1 MEYLVPVDANNDTP
15 LSDVDENDRL
25 VGNNRK
31 ATYKVAS
38 AQAGFG
44 RWHYLLLL
52 QCGWANASDA
62 IEIMCISFTISS
74 VHASLKLSNSSLTWL
89 TIVLFLGMMIGG
101 YLWGT
106 LADYWGRRRV
116 VIFSLAL
123 NGIFGTF
130 SAIAPNYGVL
140 LTLRFISGIGAG
152 GSLPVCFSYFS
163 EFQPRDKRG
172 MMISALATS
181 WMVGNVI
188 AAGLAWG
195 LLPYS
200 ASISAYSPNGD
211 QWRLFIII
219 CAIPSLTSS
228 VFFFFMPESPL
239 YLYRRG
245 DFQKSLAVLKIVNKF
260 NHPGT
265 PLQFDTIVPDDD
277 CPTTSRIKG
286 SRSGSTSFWFVT
298 HTKFYRLSSCPR
310 RCLYWLVSGLYAMKV
325 QLAIFFGSDRNT
337 RKKSVLMMSIYF
349 ATAFSGYG
357 ITMWLPTLM
366 ARTEQNAGS
375 PCSGHIVLNK
385 SSTSVN
391 DSEMYIDVFIG
402 ATAQLPA
409 NIASILVM
417 DRVGGKVILVF
428 SMFMSGVSVLLFWL
442 VHNKLQVIIMSA
454 IFNGVSTLAWNALD
468 VLTPEMYETAVRA
481 SSTGILTALSRIASI
496 LGNLTFGLFM
506 DYNCSIPIL
515 ICAAVFLLG
524 GVLSIFLPQTRNIEL
539 D

>member
-228 VFFFFMPESPL
+228 
-239 YLYRRG
+239 
-245 DFQKSLAVLKIVNKF
+245 
-260 NHPGT
+260 
-265 PLQFDTIVPDDD
+265 
-277 CPTTSRIKG
+277 
-286 SRSGSTSFWFVT
+286 
-298 HTKFYRLSSCPR
+298 
-310 RCLYWLVSGLYAMKV
+310 
-325 QLAIFFGSDRNT
+325 
-337 RKKSVLMMSIYF
+337 
-349 ATAFSGYG
+349 
-357 ITMWLPTLM
+357 
-366 ARTEQNAGS
+366 
-375 PCSGHIVLNK
+375 
-385 SSTSVN
+385 
-391 DSEMYIDVFIG
+391 
-402 ATAQLPA
+402 
-409 NIASILVM
+409 
-417 DRVGGKVILVF
+417 
-428 SMFMSGVSVLLFWL
+428 
-442 VHNKLQVIIMSA
+442 
-454 IFNGVSTLAWNALD
+454 
-468 VLTPEMYETAVRA
+468 
-481 SSTGILTALSRIASI
+481 
-496 LGNLTFGLFM
+496 
-506 DYNCSIPIL
+506 
-515 ICAAVFLLG
+515 
-524 GVLSIFLPQTRNIEL
+524 
-539 D
+539 